1 MPVAGV
7 TRKADNTLLDKT
19 GGCAGARLILAWAA
33 PTGLHAGS
41 MIFDPKP
48 ILLEGRHVRLEPLER
63 RHLLALV
70 AAAQDPEIFQFFLT
84 PPLGAE
90 TEMGKWLED
99 RLTNMAAGAE
109 VAWATVRASDH
120 RVVGGT
126 TFLDI
131 RRANRGLEIGNTWL
145 AKEAWRTPVNTEA
158 KLLQL
163 TYAFERLGAVRVQ
176 LKTDERNAR
185 SRVAIAR
192 LGCTFEGVLRKYQ
205 ARYDGYVR
213 NTAIFSLTAEEWPAA
228 KAQLEARLAR

>member
-1 MPVAGV
+1 M
-7 TRKADNTLLDKT
+7 T
-19 GGCAGARLILAWAA
+19 
-33 PTGLHAGS
+33 
-41 MIFDPKP
+41 FDPKP

-63 RHLLALV
+63 RHLLGLV

-90 TEMGKWLED
+90 TEMGKWLDD

-145 AKEAWRTPVNTEA
+145 AKEAWRTTVNTEA
-158 KLLQL
+158 KLLQFA
-163 TYAFERLGAVRVQ
+163 YAFERLGAVRVQ

-185 SRVAIAR
+185 SRAAIAR

>member
-1 MPVAGV
+1 M
-7 TRKADNTLLDKT
+7 T
-19 GGCAGARLILAWAA
+19 
-33 PTGLHAGS
+33 
-41 MIFDPKP
+41 FDPKP

-63 RHLLALV
+63 RHLLGLV

-90 TEMGKWLED
+90 TEMGKWLDD

-145 AKEAWRTPVNTEA
+145 AKEAWRTTVNTEA
-158 KLLQL
+158 KLLQFA
-163 TYAFERLGAVRVQ
+163 YAFERLGAVRVQ

-185 SRVAIAR
+185 SRAAIAR

-228 KAQLEARLAR
+228 KAQLEARLVR